1 MYPHHRMV
9 VVKEDAMNTRS
20 TRRSM
25 IFTGLALATI
35 AASGRLCRR
44 IGARV
49 QRRPQDAGGDFT
61 GTDPETFTVLTANEN
76 ATLEAQ
82 LTALS
87 EDQCKAENEALPL
100 EHEKTAQADVV
111 QKVTLLASQD
121 ALPAALHRGHGD
133 GAPRRRPR
141 RRPTSC
147 SNYEELLTE
156 AGAWDN
162 VLPAAASTVNNVYGQ
177 MVSLPYQYNLEGIWY
192 NKEIFAELGLE
203 EPQTFDE
210 LLDASETI
218 AEAGYTPF
226 AQAGAA
232 GLAAHAHHGHAHLPQ
247 RRPRRHEGHP
257 RRQGEAHRQGATWR
271 APRRCRTWRESGFFG
286 EGFSSLEADAAT
298 AAFLTGKAAMKYD
311 GTWLLSNI
319 NDEEQN
325 QIGVENVGFMP
336 FPAVD
341 GGEGSIDQWP
351 ANAGAAMAANP
362 KTAGPKVAAWFA
374 CIAENYG
381 QQALQDA
388 GVLSGFKVNGEVT
401 DIPETTTFVQEKMA
415 EINETVLWF
424 EALLDAKSNS
434 LASSNVSLLTT
445 GQMTPEQYMT
455 DLQASVDANR

>member
-1 MYPHHRMV
+1 
-9 VVKEDAMNTRS
+9 MNTRS

-25 IFTGLALATI
+25 IVTGLALATI
-35 AASGRLCRR
+35 IPLVACSSGGGTPAPSDSAA
-44 IGARV
+44 
-49 QRRPQDAGGDFT
+49 AGGNFP

-87 EDQCKAENEALPL
+87 EDQCKAENDALPL
-100 EHEKTAQADVV
+100 VHEKTAQADVV

-121 ALPAALHRGHGD
+121 ALPAHFIAGTAMVRPDGD
-133 GAPRRRPR
+133 LGVADLVV
-141 RRPTSC
+141 
-147 SNYEELLTE
+147 NYEEVLGET
-156 AGAWDN
+156 GAWEN
-162 VLPAAASTVNNVYGQ
+162 VLPAASSTVNNVYGQ

-192 NKEIFAELGLE
+192 NKAIFEELGLE

-210 LLDASETI
+210 LMEAGETI
-218 AEAGYTPF
+218 KEAGYTPF
-226 AQAGAA
+226 AQAGSQGWPLTRLMGLYIFRNAGPQAMVDIRDDKAKLTDEAYVAGAEALQTMAA
-232 GLAAHAHHGHAHLPQ
+232 D
-247 RRPRRHEGHP
+247 
-257 RRQGEAHRQGATWR
+257 
-271 APRRCRTWRESGFFG
+271 GFFG
-286 EGFSSLEADAAT
+286 EGFNSLEPDAAT

-319 NDEEQN
+319 NDEAQN
-325 QIGVENVGFMP
+325 QIGAENVGFMP
-336 FPAVD
+336 FPSVD
-341 GGEGSIDQWP
+341 GGKGSIDQWP
-351 ANAGAAMAANP
+351 ANAGTAMAANP
-362 KTAGPKVAAWFA
+362 KTTGPKVAAWLS

-401 DIPETTTFVQEKMA
+401 DIPETTTMVQEKMS
-415 EINETVLWF
+415 EISETVLWF

-434 LASSNVSLLTT
+434 LASTNVTLLTT